1 MNSYFKNGSFLRL
14 KLEGQGVE
22 RFFTLCGNRHIP
34 LWNIQADGKYCYAN
48 IHYRDWEQGRE
59 LLLKTGTQAA
69 IVRKHGLPF
78 LLPGLKTRALFGI
91 AGLMAVAWLWYS
103 TQLIWHIEFE
113 GNYSITEDQLTDFMA
128 ERGIWVGVR
137 KSSLDLETLEK
148 ELRQEFPLITWTS
161 GKINGTV
168 LEISI
173 KENERPNVT
182 LPVLSVEEAT
192 GLYATA
198 DGVMISVYVRNGI
211 SLVSRGDEVHQG
223 DLLVDGRIPVLN
235 EEGETDH
242 YLLYEADAD
251 ILIETVQ
258 QVSYSLDKVYVAKEY
273 TGRKGSGVW
282 LSLNQILYRLPQT
295 GAGWKEKEQLLEPS
309 FTVTLFGR
317 QLGFGFFEAK
327 EYQNVE
333 KSYTPQEAEALLR
346 AEFEKNNLILE
357 EKGVQIISENVTM
370 EENENFFLLRG
381 EMTVRYAAVESKI
394 ITEEVS
400 KEIDDTEG
408 L

>member
-1 MNSYFKNGSFLRL
+1 M
-14 KLEGQGVE
+14 
-22 RFFTLCGNRHIP
+22 
-34 LWNIQADGKYCYAN
+34 
-48 IHYRDWEQGRE
+48 
-59 LLLKTGTQAA
+59 
-69 IVRKHGLPF
+69 PF
-78 LLPGLKTRALFGI
+78 LLPGLKARVLFVI
-91 AGLMAVAWLWYS
+91 AGLAAAGWLLYS

-113 GNYSITEDQLTDFMA
+113 GNYSITEDQLTDFLA
-128 ERGIWVGVR
+128 ERGIWVGVP
-137 KSSLDLETLEK
+137 KNSLDLETLEK
-148 ELRQEFPLITWTS
+148 ELRQEFSLITWTS

-192 GLYATA
+192 GLYSTVE
-198 DGVMISVYVRNGI
+198 GVVISVYVRNGI
-211 SLVSRGDEVHQG
+211 SMVSRGDEVHPG

-235 EEGETDH
+235 EDGETDH
-242 YLLYEADAD
+242 FLLYEADAD

-258 QVSYSLDKVYVAKEY
+258 QVDYRLDKVYVAKEY
-273 TGRKGSGVW
+273 TGREGSGVW
-282 LSLNQILYRLPQT
+282 FSVDQTVYRLPQT
-295 GAGWKEKEQLLEPS
+295 GAQWKEKERLLEPS

-317 QLGFGFFEAK
+317 QLGFGFFEVK
-327 EYQNVE
+327 EYQSVE
-333 KSYTPQEAEALLR
+333 KSYTPQEAEALLY

-357 EKGVQIISENVTM
+357 EKGVQITSENVTM

-381 EMTVRYAAVESKI
+381 EMTVRYATVESRT
-394 ITEEVS
+394 ITEEVT